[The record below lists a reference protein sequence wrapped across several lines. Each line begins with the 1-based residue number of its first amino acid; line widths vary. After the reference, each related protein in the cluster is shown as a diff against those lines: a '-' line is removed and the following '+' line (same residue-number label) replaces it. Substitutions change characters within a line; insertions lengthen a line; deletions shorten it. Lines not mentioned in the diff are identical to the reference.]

1 MVVAADDD
9 AGDVVVYALT
19 GGDDA
24 ALLEIGSSDG
34 VLRFVAAPDHESPG
48 DADGDNVYVVT
59 VTATSGA
66 GGREL
71 TATQDVMV
79 TVTDVDEVPVVAAVA
94 VTSTPTA
101 ATDTYGFGE
110 RIEVTVTFDR
120 EVTVTGTPRIQLR
133 VGGGQPTNLKWAD
146 YDRGTGAV
154 ELVFVYVV
162 VAGDSDDNGI
172 YIEDDEL
179 ELNSGTIQGVDDDVA
194 AVLDYDRGQQDGHK
208 VDATLNPSVAAPG
221 APTGLSATA
230 AGQTAI
236 RFELD
241 GARRRRRGVRQR
253 LPDRVVHR
261 RGRELGRLSGQH
273 RQHRHRL

>member
-1 MVVAADDD
+1 M
-9 AGDVVVYALT
+9 
-19 GGDDA
+19 
-24 ALLEIGSSDG
+24 
-34 VLRFVAAPDHESPG
+34 
-48 DADGDNVYVVT
+48 
-59 VTATSGA
+59 
-66 GGREL
+66 
-71 TATQDVMV
+71 
-79 TVTDVDEVPVVAAVA
+79 
-94 VTSTPTA
+94 TSTPTA

-194 AVLDYDRGQQDGHK
+194 AELGYDGPGQQDGHK

-261 RGRELGRLSGQH
+261 RGRELGRLSVRH
-273 RQHRHRL
+273 RQRRHRLSAQRSDSGDHLSLPGVGHQLRGNGHRLEHRHGNHRNARSGGDDRDRSHHGGRRGHRHAGRHRGRPRSAL